1 MAVPKLDDIHLIRR
15 LGPQEETFEG
25 LEEVAKSIGQGGSPS
40 PNRVVNLAKRIQTAG
55 GSGGFTLNDPNVA
68 GSAVAFASIL
78 ATDTAVALG
87 IEGKEDVLDS
97 AVYWAFLF
105 GLGLGHAVAAGR
117 V

>member
-1 MAVPKLDDIHLIRR
+1 MAVPKLDDFHLIRR
-15 LGPQEETFEG
+15 LVPQEGTFEG

-40 PNRVVNLAKRIQTAG
+40 SNVVKLAKRIQTAG